1 MTNVEKYRKYRLT
14 KETRTLEDGTV
25 LRRIRAT
32 RDFILTDHSVVHK
45 GNFGG
50 WIEKEDNLSHCE
62 RAWVSC
68 EACVYGNARVCEN
81 AYVGGGARVYENA
94 TVYGDAYVA
103 DNARVYDRAKISG
116 NAHVYGFA
124 HVCGTSNVFG
134 CSKVSGGSIVW
145 GSASVH
151 GYAHVSDNA
160 NIFGNANVYGS
171 ADVYGNARVYEHAK
185 VYGNSLIYEN
195 AAVLGDVSVCGFVE
209 ICGDAK
215 VSSMRDYATYK
226 NTWSSGRYFTYTRS
240 NKKWK
245 VGCFFGTGEEL
256 IEKAY
261 KDSKLSGK
269 CYETIVR
276 TQESIDKMVSKEK
289 YHDSVGSFRRRE
301 REGSK

>member
-1 MTNVEKYRKYRLT
+1 MWRNSGSTDSLKRQELLKTERFSVESAPR
-14 KETRTLEDGTV
+14 ETS
-25 LRRIRAT
+25 
-32 RDFILTDHSVVHK
+32 FINDHTVVHK
-45 GNFGG
+45 GDRSG
-50 WIEKEDNLSHCE
+50 WVENEFNLSHSE

-68 EACVYGNARVCEN
+68 EACVYGNARVREN

-103 DNARVYDRAKISG
+103 DSASVYDRAKISG
-116 NAHVYGFA
+116 NARVYGFA

-134 CSKVSGGSIVW
+134 SAKVARESIVS

-151 GYAHVSDNA
+151 GIAMVCDKA
-160 NIFGNANVYGS
+160 RIFGNANVYGS
-171 ADVYGNARVYEHAK
+171 ANVYGNARVYGDAQ
-185 VYGNSLIYEN
+185 VYGSSLIYGS
-195 AAVLGDVSVCGFVE
+195 AKVLGDASVCGFAE
-209 ICGDAK
+209 ICEDAE

-240 NKKWK
+240 NKMWR

-256 IEKAY
+256 IKKAY

-276 TQESIDKMVSKEK
+276 TQELIDKAVAKSEESE
-289 YHDSVGSFRRRE
+289 D
-301 REGSK
+301 

>member
-14 KETRTLEDGTV
+14 EKTRTLEDGTV

-32 RDFILTDHSVVHK
+32 RDFILNDHTVVHK

-50 WIEKEDNLSHCE
+50 WIEKEDNLSHGE

-103 DNARVYDRAKISG
+103 DNASVYDRAKISG

-124 HVCGTSNVFG
+124 HVCGTANVYG
-134 CSKVSGGSIVW
+134 SAHVARESIVS

-151 GYAHVSDNA
+151 GIAMVYDKAM
-160 NIFGNANVYGS
+160 IFGNANVYGS
-171 ADVYGNARVYEHAK
+171 ADVYGNARVYGDAQ
-185 VYGNSLIYEN
+185 VYGSSLIYGNTE
-195 AAVLGDVSVCGFVE
+195 VLGNAEVCGFAE

-256 IEKAY
+256 IKKAY

-269 CYETIVR
+269 CYEKIVR
-276 TQESIDKMVSKEK
+276 TQESIDKAVAKSN
-289 YHDSVGSFRRRE
+289 RR
-301 REGSK
+301 K